1 MEVSRVLDPAIAAFF
16 AERKEAWLKK
26 NISAAM
32 SDTEVLEKQ
41 QECEQNFL
49 LDNWLPDAARR
60 ICSRA
65 LTTHPSKFSHPST
78 GVGKTNIKDGTFV
91 SPVLF
96 EGNQRNDG
104 FVRSGNVRFDLTD
117 SVGDAGALAAEDF
130 LRVTL
135 SDGMSVLQHI
145 ESETKVARELLT
157 VKGLDYEQLRSSFL
171 AIKSTSEETSTN
183 SKIKQVYFPVADQQ
197 YHLLSLLTH
206 SGHLFELRQRLDALR
221 FSNEANDARECKKAN
236 RFHPVGYQEIFGLT
250 TIGFGGTKP
259 ANISVLNNKF
269 AGKAHLLASMPP
281 ELTPRDIRLPRT
293 DFFIESFNAWQAKEV
308 LESLHRLFLTDY
320 NNINLRDGRDYRI
333 QQYVDLVIE
342 KMWQV
347 RLFLEAYSG
356 ELSSALPL
364 EQKIWLYPE
373 FAEQRQQEDEW
384 LDKIIRHIARGLI
397 NHYSRSKV
405 ITNPVT
411 LADQELLA
419 IEEVVASNKENL
431 R

>member
-1 MEVSRVLDPAIAAFF
+1 MIESAIADFF

-32 SDTEVLEKQ
+32 SDEEVLVKQ
-41 QECEQNFL
+41 QECEQTFL
-49 LDNWLPDAARR
+49 LDNWLPDAAK
-60 ICSRA
+60 RA
-65 LTTHPSKFSHPST
+65 GQISVASHPCTFSHPSARKNKN
-78 GVGKTNIKDGTFV
+78 GYV
-91 SPVLF
+91 SSIIA
-96 EGNQRNDG
+96 RNKPRTDG
-104 FVRSGNVRFDLTD
+104 FLRSGNVD
-117 SVGDAGALAAEDF
+117 VEPDALGNAAALDVYKF
-130 LRVTL
+130 LSL
-135 SDGMSVLQHI
+135 EMSDRRSLLIHI
-145 ESETKVARELLT
+145 EQESKLAR
-157 VKGLDYEQLRSSFL
+157 QLL
-171 AIKSTSEETSTN
+171 AIPSCEYQALRDGFLKMVDTDQASVSS
-183 SKIKQVYFPVADQQ
+183 SKIKQVYFPIADGE

-206 SGHLFELRQRLDALR
+206 SGHLFELRKRLDALR
-221 FSNEANDARECKKAN
+221 FGDAVKEARECKKAN
-236 RFHPVGYQEIFGLT
+236 QFYPAGYQEIFDLT

-259 ANISVLNNKF
+259 QNISVLNNQN
-269 AGKAHLLASMPP
+269 AGKAHLLASTPP
-281 ELTPRDIRLPRT
+281 ELIPRDIRLPRT
-293 DFFIESFNAWQAKEV
+293 EFFKESFTAWQAKEV
-308 LESLHRLFLTDY
+308 LERLHRVFLTDY
-320 NNINLRDGRDYRI
+320 NNINIRDGLDYRI

-347 RLFLEAYSG
+347 RLFLEGYSG

-405 ITNPVT
+405 IANPVT

-419 IEEVVASNKENL
+419 IEKVVASNKENL

>member
-1 MEVSRVLDPAIAAFF
+1 MEGSRVLDPAIAAFF

-49 LDNWLPDAARR
+49 LDNWLPDAAK
-60 ICSRA
+60 RA
-65 LTTHPSKFSHPST
+65 GQIAVASHPCTFSHPSARKNKN
-78 GVGKTNIKDGTFV
+78 GYV
-91 SPVLF
+91 SSIIAKNTP
-96 EGNQRNDG
+96 RIDG
-104 FVRSGNVRFDLTD
+104 FLRSGNV
-117 SVGDAGALAAEDF
+117 SVEPDALGNAAALDVYKF
-130 LRVTL
+130 LSL
-135 SDGMSVLQHI
+135 EMSDQRSLLVHI
-145 ESETKVARELLT
+145 EQESELARQLL
-157 VKGLDYEQLRSSFL
+157 DIPSCEYQALRDGFLKMVDSDQASVSS
-171 AIKSTSEETSTN
+171 
-183 SKIKQVYFPVADQQ
+183 SKIKQVYFPIADGE

-206 SGHLFELRQRLDALR
+206 SGHLFELRKRLDALR
-221 FSNEANDARECKKAN
+221 FGDAVKEARECKKTN
-236 RFHPVGYQEIFGLT
+236 HFHPAGYQEIFGLT

-259 ANISVLNNKF
+259 QNISVLNNQN

-293 DFFIESFNAWQAKEV
+293 DFFTESFTAWQAKEV
-308 LESLHRLFLTDY
+308 LDALHRLFQTDY

-356 ELSSALPL
+356 ELSSTLPV

-373 FAEQRQQEDEW
+373 FAEQRHQEDEW

-411 LADQELLA
+411 LADHELLA
-419 IEEVVASNKENL
+419 IQKVVASNKENL

>member
-1 MEVSRVLDPAIAAFF
+1 MIDPVIAAFF

-32 SDTEVLEKQ
+32 SDAEVLEKQ

-49 LDNWLPDAARR
+49 LDNWLPDAAK
-60 ICSRA
+60 RA
-65 LTTHPSKFSHPST
+65 GQISVASHPCTFSHPSARKNKN
-78 GVGKTNIKDGTFV
+78 GYV
-91 SPVLF
+91 SSIIAKNKP
-96 EGNQRNDG
+96 RIDG
-104 FVRSGNVRFDLTD
+104 FLRSGNV
-117 SVGDAGALAAEDF
+117 SVEPDALGNAAALDVYKF
-130 LRVTL
+130 LSL
-135 SDGMSVLQHI
+135 EMSDQRSLLVHI
-145 ESETKVARELLT
+145 EQESELARQLL
-157 VKGLDYEQLRSSFL
+157 DIPSCEYQALRDGFLKMVDSDQASVSS
-171 AIKSTSEETSTN
+171 
-183 SKIKQVYFPVADQQ
+183 SKIKQVYFPIADGE

-206 SGHLFELRQRLDALR
+206 SGHLFELRKRLDALR
-221 FSNEANDARECKKAN
+221 FGDAVKEARECKKTN
-236 RFHPVGYQEIFGLT
+236 HFHPAGYQEIFGLT

-259 ANISVLNNKF
+259 QNISVLNNQN
-269 AGKAHLLASMPP
+269 AGKAHLLASIPP
-281 ELTPRDIRLPRT
+281 ELTPRDIRLPKT
-293 DFFIESFNAWQAKEV
+293 DFFKESFNAWQAKEV
-308 LESLHRLFLTDY
+308 LESLHRLFQTDY

>member
-1 MEVSRVLDPAIAAFF
+1 MIDPAITAFF

-32 SDTEVLEKQ
+32 SDAEVLEKQ

-49 LDNWLPDAARR
+49 LDNWLPDAAK
-60 ICSRA
+60 RA
-65 LTTHPSKFSHPST
+65 GQISVASHPCTFSHPSARKNKN
-78 GVGKTNIKDGTFV
+78 GYV
-91 SPVLF
+91 SSIIAKNKP
-96 EGNQRNDG
+96 RIDG
-104 FVRSGNVRFDLTD
+104 FLRSGNV
-117 SVGDAGALAAEDF
+117 SVEQDALGNAAALDVYKF
-130 LRVTL
+130 LSL
-135 SDGMSVLQHI
+135 EMSDQRSLLVHI
-145 ESETKVARELLT
+145 EQESDLARQLL
-157 VKGLDYEQLRSSFL
+157 DIPSCEYQALRDGFLKMINSDQASVSS
-171 AIKSTSEETSTN
+171 
-183 SKIKQVYFPVADQQ
+183 SKIKQVYFPIADGE

-206 SGHLFELRQRLDALR
+206 SGHLFELRKRLDALR
-221 FSNEANDARECKKAN
+221 FGDAVKEARECKKTN
-236 RFHPVGYQEIFGLT
+236 HFHPAGYQEIFGLT

-259 ANISVLNNKF
+259 QNISVLNNQN
-269 AGKAHLLASMPP
+269 AGKAHLLASIPP

-293 DFFIESFNAWQAKEV
+293 DFFKESFTAWQAKEV

-320 NNINLRDGRDYRI
+320 NNINIRDGRDYRI

-373 FAEQRQQEDEW
+373 FADLRHQEDEW

-405 ITNPVT
+405 ITSPIT

-419 IEEVVASNKENL
+419 IEKVVASNKENL

>member
-1 MEVSRVLDPAIAAFF
+1 MIDPVIAAFF

-32 SDTEVLEKQ
+32 SDAEVLEKQ

-49 LDNWLPDAARR
+49 LDNWLPDAAK
-60 ICSRA
+60 RA
-65 LTTHPSKFSHPST
+65 GQISVASHPCTFSHPSARKNKN
-78 GVGKTNIKDGTFV
+78 GYV
-91 SPVLF
+91 SSIIAKNKP
-96 EGNQRNDG
+96 RIDG
-104 FVRSGNVRFDLTD
+104 FLRSGNV
-117 SVGDAGALAAEDF
+117 SVEPDALGNAAALDVYKF
-130 LRVTL
+130 LSL
-135 SDGMSVLQHI
+135 EMSDQRSLLVHI
-145 ESETKVARELLT
+145 EQESELARQLL
-157 VKGLDYEQLRSSFL
+157 DIPSCEYQALRDGFLKMVDSDQASVSS
-171 AIKSTSEETSTN
+171 
-183 SKIKQVYFPVADQQ
+183 SKIKQVYFPIADGE

-206 SGHLFELRQRLDALR
+206 SGHLFELRKRLDALR
-221 FSNEANDARECKKAN
+221 FGDAVKEARECKKTN
-236 RFHPVGYQEIFGLT
+236 HFHPAGYQEIFGLT

-259 ANISVLNNKF
+259 QNISVLNNQN
-269 AGKAHLLASMPP
+269 AGKAHLLASIPP
-281 ELTPRDIRLPRT
+281 ELTPRDIRLPKT
-293 DFFIESFNAWQAKEV
+293 DFFKESFNAWQAKEV
-308 LESLHRLFLTDY
+308 LESLHRLFQTDY

-405 ITNPVT
+405 ITSPIT

-419 IEEVVASNKENL
+419 IEKVVASNKENL

>member
-32 SDTEVLEKQ
+32 SDAEVLEKQ

-49 LDNWLPDAARR
+49 LDNWLPDAAK
-60 ICSRA
+60 RA
-65 LTTHPSKFSHPST
+65 GQISVASHPCTFSHPSARKNKN
-78 GVGKTNIKDGTFV
+78 GYV
-91 SPVLF
+91 SSIIAKNKP
-96 EGNQRNDG
+96 RIDG
-104 FVRSGNVRFDLTD
+104 FLRSGNV
-117 SVGDAGALAAEDF
+117 SVEPDALGNAAALDVYKF
-130 LRVTL
+130 LSL
-135 SDGMSVLQHI
+135 EMSDQRSLLVHI
-145 ESETKVARELLT
+145 EQESELARQLL
-157 VKGLDYEQLRSSFL
+157 DIPSCEYQALRDGFLKMVDSDQASVSS
-171 AIKSTSEETSTN
+171 
-183 SKIKQVYFPVADQQ
+183 SKIKQVYFPIADGE

-206 SGHLFELRQRLDALR
+206 SGHLFELRKRLDALR
-221 FSNEANDARECKKAN
+221 FGDAVKEARECKKTN
-236 RFHPVGYQEIFGLT
+236 HFHPAGYQEIFGLT

-259 ANISVLNNKF
+259 QNISVLNNQN
-269 AGKAHLLASMPP
+269 AGKAHLLASIPP
-281 ELTPRDIRLPRT
+281 ELTLRDIRLPRT
-293 DFFIESFNAWQAKEV
+293 DFFKESFNAWQAKEV

-356 ELSSALPL
+356 ELSSVLPL

-373 FAEQRQQEDEW
+373 FAEQRHQEDEW

-405 ITNPVT
+405 ITSPIT

-419 IEEVVASNKENL
+419 IEKVVASNKENL

>member
-49 LDNWLPDAARR
+49 LDNWLPDAAK
-60 ICSRA
+60 RA
-65 LTTHPSKFSHPST
+65 GQIAVASHPCTFSHPSARKNKN
-78 GVGKTNIKDGTFV
+78 GYV
-91 SPVLF
+91 SSIIAKNKP
-96 EGNQRNDG
+96 RIDG
-104 FVRSGNVRFDLTD
+104 FLRSGNV
-117 SVGDAGALAAEDF
+117 SVEPDALGNAAALDVYKF
-130 LRVTL
+130 LSL
-135 SDGMSVLQHI
+135 EMSDQRSLLVHI
-145 ESETKVARELLT
+145 EQESELARQLL
-157 VKGLDYEQLRSSFL
+157 DIPSCEYQALRDGFLKMVDSDQASVSS
-171 AIKSTSEETSTN
+171 
-183 SKIKQVYFPVADQQ
+183 SKIKQVYFPIADGE

-206 SGHLFELRQRLDALR
+206 SGHLFELRKRLDALR
-221 FSNEANDARECKKAN
+221 FGDAVKEARECKKTN
-236 RFHPVGYQEIFGLT
+236 HFHPAGYQEIFGLT

-259 ANISVLNNKF
+259 QNISVLNNQN
-269 AGKAHLLASMPP
+269 AGKAHLLASIPP

>member
-1 MEVSRVLDPAIAAFF
+1 MEGSRVLDPAIAAFF

-49 LDNWLPDAARR
+49 LDNWLPDAAK
-60 ICSRA
+60 RA
-65 LTTHPSKFSHPST
+65 GQIAVASHPCTFSHPSARKNKN
-78 GVGKTNIKDGTFV
+78 GYV
-91 SPVLF
+91 SSIIAKNKP
-96 EGNQRNDG
+96 RIDG
-104 FVRSGNVRFDLTD
+104 FLRSGNV
-117 SVGDAGALAAEDF
+117 SVEPDALGNAAALDVYKF
-130 LRVTL
+130 LSL
-135 SDGMSVLQHI
+135 EMSDQRSLLVHI
-145 ESETKVARELLT
+145 EQESELARQLLDIPSCEYQALRDGFLKM
-157 VKGLDYEQLRSSFL
+157 VDNEQASVSS
-171 AIKSTSEETSTN
+171 
-183 SKIKQVYFPVADQQ
+183 SKIKQVYFPIADGD

-206 SGHLFELRQRLDALR
+206 SGHLFELRKRLDALR
-221 FSNEANDARECKKAN
+221 FGDAVKEARECKKTN
-236 RFHPVGYQEIFGLT
+236 HFHPAGYQEIFGLT

-259 ANISVLNNKF
+259 QNISVLNNQN
-269 AGKAHLLASMPP
+269 AGKAHLLASIPP

-293 DFFIESFNAWQAKEV
+293 DFFKESFNAWQAKEI
-308 LESLHRLFLTDY
+308 LESLYRLFQTDY

-347 RLFLEAYSG
+347 RLFLEEYSG

-373 FAEQRQQEDEW
+373 FAEQRHQEDEW
-384 LDKIIRHIARGLI
+384 LDKIVRHIARGLI

-405 ITNPVT
+405 ITSPIT

-419 IEEVVASNKENL
+419 IEKVVASNKENL

>member
-1 MEVSRVLDPAIAAFF
+1 MEGSRVLDPVIAAFF

-32 SDTEVLEKQ
+32 SDAEVLEKQ

-49 LDNWLPDAARR
+49 LDNWLPDAAK
-60 ICSRA
+60 RA
-65 LTTHPSKFSHPST
+65 GQISVASHPCTFSHPSARKNKN
-78 GVGKTNIKDGTFV
+78 GYV
-91 SPVLF
+91 SSIIAKNKP
-96 EGNQRNDG
+96 RIDG
-104 FVRSGNVRFDLTD
+104 FLRSGNV
-117 SVGDAGALAAEDF
+117 SVEPDALGNAAALDVYKF
-130 LRVTL
+130 LSL
-135 SDGMSVLQHI
+135 EMSDQRSLLVHI
-145 ESETKVARELLT
+145 EQESELARQLL
-157 VKGLDYEQLRSSFL
+157 DIPSCEYQALRDGFLKMVDSDQASVSS
-171 AIKSTSEETSTN
+171 
-183 SKIKQVYFPVADQQ
+183 SKIKQVYFPIADGE

-206 SGHLFELRQRLDALR
+206 SGHLFELRKRLDALR
-221 FSNEANDARECKKAN
+221 FGDAVKEARECKKTN
-236 RFHPVGYQEIFGLT
+236 HFHPAGYQDIFGLT

-259 ANISVLNNKF
+259 QNISVLNNQN
-269 AGKAHLLASMPP
+269 AGKAHLLASIPP

-293 DFFIESFNAWQAKEV
+293 DFFKESFTAWQAKEV
-308 LESLHRLFLTDY
+308 LESLHRLFQTDY
-320 NNINLRDGRDYRI
+320 NNVNLRDGRDYRI

-373 FAEQRQQEDEW
+373 FADLRHQEDEW

-405 ITNPVT
+405 LANPVT

-419 IEEVVASNKENL
+419 IEKVVASNKENL

>member
-1 MEVSRVLDPAIAAFF
+1 MEGSRVLDTAIAAFF

-26 NISAAM
+26 NISEAM

-91 SPVLF
+91 TPVLF

-135 SDGMSVLQHI
+135 SDGMTVLQHI
-145 ESETKVARELLT
+145 ESETLVARELLT
-157 VKGLDYEQLRSSFL
+157 VKGVDYEQLRSKFL
-171 AIKSTSEETSTN
+171 AIKSTSEGISTN
-183 SKIKQVYFPVADQQ
+183 SKIKQVYFPVEDLQ

-206 SGHLFELRQRLDALR
+206 SGHVFELRQRLDELGRA
-221 FSNEANDARECKKAN
+221 AN
-236 RFHPVGYQEIFGLT
+236 RIREYKKLNQFHPIRYQEIFGLT

-269 AGKAHLLASMPP
+269 SGKAHLLSSMPP
-281 ELTPRDIRLPRT
+281 EFKPRDIRLPRT
-293 DFFIESFNAWQAKEV
+293 DFFKESFTARQAKEV
-308 LESLHRLFLTDY
+308 LEALHRLFQTDY
-320 NNINLRDGRDYRI
+320 NNVNLRDGRDYRI

-342 KMWQV
+342 KMWLV
-347 RLFLEAYSG
+347 RLFLQEYSG

-373 FAEQRQQEDEW
+373 FAEQRHQEDEW
-384 LDKIIRHIARGLI
+384 LDKITRHIARGLI
-397 NHYSRSKV
+397 NHYSRSK
-405 ITNPVT
+405 IIANPVT
-411 LADQELLA
+411 LADQELQA
-419 IEEVVASNKENL
+419 IEKVVASNKENL

>member
-1 MEVSRVLDPAIAAFF
+1 MEGSRVLDPAIAAFF

-32 SDTEVLEKQ
+32 SDTKVLEKQ

-91 SPVLF
+91 TPVLF
-96 EGNQRNDG
+96 AGNQRNDG

-157 VKGLDYEQLRSSFL
+157 VKGVDYEQLRSSFL
-171 AIKSTSEETSTN
+171 AIKSTSEGTSTN

-206 SGHLFELRQRLDALR
+206 SGHLFELRQRLDELG
-221 FSNEANDARECKKAN
+221 RETNRVREYKKLN
-236 RFHPVGYQEIFGLT
+236 QYHPAGYQEIFGLT

-269 AGKAHLLASMPP
+269 AGKAHLLASIPP
-281 ELTPRDIRLPRT
+281 ELTPRDIRLPKT
-293 DFFIESFNAWQAKEV
+293 DFFKESFTARQAKEV
-308 LESLHRLFLTDY
+308 LESLHRLFQTDY

>member
-1 MEVSRVLDPAIAAFF
+1 MEGSRVLDPAIAAFF

-49 LDNWLPDAARR
+49 LDNWLPDAAK
-60 ICSRA
+60 RA
-65 LTTHPSKFSHPST
+65 GQISVASHPCTFSHPSARKNKN
-78 GVGKTNIKDGTFV
+78 GYV
-91 SPVLF
+91 SSIIAKNKP
-96 EGNQRNDG
+96 RIDG
-104 FVRSGNVRFDLTD
+104 FLRSGNV
-117 SVGDAGALAAEDF
+117 SVEPDALGNAAALDVYKF
-130 LRVTL
+130 LSL
-135 SDGMSVLQHI
+135 EMSDQRSLLVHI
-145 ESETKVARELLT
+145 EQESELARQLL
-157 VKGLDYEQLRSSFL
+157 DIPSCEYQALRDGFLKMVDSDQASVSS
-171 AIKSTSEETSTN
+171 
-183 SKIKQVYFPVADQQ
+183 SKIKQVYFPIADGE

-206 SGHLFELRQRLDALR
+206 SGHLFELRKRLDALR
-221 FSNEANDARECKKAN
+221 FGDAVKEARECKKTN
-236 RFHPVGYQEIFGLT
+236 HFHPAGYQEIFGLT

-259 ANISVLNNKF
+259 QNISVLNNQN

-293 DFFIESFNAWQAKEV
+293 DFFKESFNAWQAKEV

-373 FAEQRQQEDEW
+373 FAEQRHQEDEW

-405 ITNPVT
+405 ITNPIT

-419 IEEVVASNKENL
+419 IEKVVASNKENL

>member
-1 MEVSRVLDPAIAAFF
+1 MLDPAIAAFF

-49 LDNWLPDAARR
+49 LDNWLPDAAK
-60 ICSRA
+60 RA
-65 LTTHPSKFSHPST
+65 GQIAVASHPCTFSHPSARKNKN
-78 GVGKTNIKDGTFV
+78 GYV
-91 SPVLF
+91 SSIIAKNKP
-96 EGNQRNDG
+96 RIDG
-104 FVRSGNVRFDLTD
+104 FLRSGNV
-117 SVGDAGALAAEDF
+117 SVEPDALGNAAALDVYKF
-130 LRVTL
+130 LSL
-135 SDGMSVLQHI
+135 EMSDQRSLLVHI
-145 ESETKVARELLT
+145 EQESELARQLLDIPSCEYQALRDGFLKM
-157 VKGLDYEQLRSSFL
+157 VDNEQASVSS
-171 AIKSTSEETSTN
+171 
-183 SKIKQVYFPVADQQ
+183 SKIKQVYFPIADGD

-206 SGHLFELRQRLDALR
+206 SGHLFELRKRLDALR
-221 FSNEANDARECKKAN
+221 FGDAVKEARECKKTN
-236 RFHPVGYQEIFGLT
+236 HFHPAGYQEIFGLT

-259 ANISVLNNKF
+259 QNISVLNNQN
-269 AGKAHLLASMPP
+269 AGKAHLLASIPP

-293 DFFIESFNAWQAKEV
+293 DFFKESFNAWQAKEI
-308 LESLHRLFLTDY
+308 LESLYRLFQTDY

-373 FAEQRQQEDEW
+373 FAEQRHQEDEW
-384 LDKIIRHIARGLI
+384 LDKIVRHIARGLI

-405 ITNPVT
+405 ITSPIT
-411 LADQELLA
+411 LADEELLA
-419 IEEVVASNKENL
+419 IEKVVASNKENL

>member
-1 MEVSRVLDPAIAAFF
+1 MLDPAIAAFF

-49 LDNWLPDAARR
+49 LDNWLPDAAK
-60 ICSRA
+60 RA
-65 LTTHPSKFSHPST
+65 GQIAVASHPCTFSHPSARKNKN
-78 GVGKTNIKDGTFV
+78 GYV
-91 SPVLF
+91 SSIIAKNKP
-96 EGNQRNDG
+96 RIDG
-104 FVRSGNVRFDLTD
+104 FLRSGNV
-117 SVGDAGALAAEDF
+117 SVEPDALGNAAALDVYKF
-130 LRVTL
+130 LSL
-135 SDGMSVLQHI
+135 EMSDQRSLLVHI
-145 ESETKVARELLT
+145 EQESELARQLL
-157 VKGLDYEQLRSSFL
+157 DIPSCEYQALRDGFLKMVDSDQASVSS
-171 AIKSTSEETSTN
+171 
-183 SKIKQVYFPVADQQ
+183 SKIKQVYFPIADGE

-206 SGHLFELRQRLDALR
+206 SGHLFELRKRLDALR
-221 FSNEANDARECKKAN
+221 FGDVVKEARECKKTN
-236 RFHPVGYQEIFGLT
+236 HFHPAGYQEIFGLT

-259 ANISVLNNKF
+259 QNISVLNNQN
-269 AGKAHLLASMPP
+269 AGKAHLLASIPP
-281 ELTPRDIRLPRT
+281 ELTPRDIRLPKT
-293 DFFIESFNAWQAKEV
+293 DFFKESFNAWQAKEV
-308 LESLHRLFLTDY
+308 LESLHRLFQTDY

>member
-1 MEVSRVLDPAIAAFF
+1 MLDPAIAAFF

-32 SDTEVLEKQ
+32 SDAQVLEKQ

-49 LDNWLPDAARR
+49 LDNWLPDAAK
-60 ICSRA
+60 RA
-65 LTTHPSKFSHPST
+65 GQISVASHPCTFSHPSARKNKN
-78 GVGKTNIKDGTFV
+78 GYV
-91 SPVLF
+91 SSIIAKNKP
-96 EGNQRNDG
+96 RIDG
-104 FVRSGNVRFDLTD
+104 FLRSGNV
-117 SVGDAGALAAEDF
+117 SVEPDALGNAAALDVYKF
-130 LRVTL
+130 LSL
-135 SDGMSVLQHI
+135 EMSDQRSLLVHI
-145 ESETKVARELLT
+145 EQESELARQLL
-157 VKGLDYEQLRSSFL
+157 DIPSCEYQALRDGFLKMVDSDQASVSS
-171 AIKSTSEETSTN
+171 
-183 SKIKQVYFPVADQQ
+183 SKIKQVYFPIADGE

-206 SGHLFELRQRLDALR
+206 SGHLFALRKRLDALR
-221 FSNEANDARECKKAN
+221 FGDAVKEARECKKTN
-236 RFHPVGYQEIFGLT
+236 HFHPAGYQEIFGLT

-259 ANISVLNNKF
+259 QNISVLNNQN
-269 AGKAHLLASMPP
+269 AGKAHLLASIPP

-293 DFFIESFNAWQAKEV
+293 DFFKESFTAWQAKEV
-308 LESLHRLFLTDY
+308 LESLHRLFQTDY

-347 RLFLEAYSG
+347 RLFLEEYSG

-405 ITNPVT
+405 ITNPAT

>member
-1 MEVSRVLDPAIAAFF
+1 MIDPAITVFF

-32 SDTEVLEKQ
+32 SDAEVLEKQ

-49 LDNWLPDAARR
+49 LDNWLSDAAK
-60 ICSRA
+60 RA
-65 LTTHPSKFSHPST
+65 GQISVASHPCTFSHPSARKNKN
-78 GVGKTNIKDGTFV
+78 GYV
-91 SPVLF
+91 SSIIAKNKP
-96 EGNQRNDG
+96 RIDG
-104 FVRSGNVRFDLTD
+104 FLRSGNV
-117 SVGDAGALAAEDF
+117 SVEQDALGNAAALDVYKF
-130 LRVTL
+130 LSL
-135 SDGMSVLQHI
+135 EMSDQRSLLVHI
-145 ESETKVARELLT
+145 EQESDLARQLL
-157 VKGLDYEQLRSSFL
+157 DIPSCEYQALRDGFLKMIDSDQAPVSS
-171 AIKSTSEETSTN
+171 
-183 SKIKQVYFPVADQQ
+183 SKIKQVYFPIADGE

-206 SGHLFELRQRLDALR
+206 SGHLFELRKRLDALR
-221 FSNEANDARECKKAN
+221 FGDAVKEARECKKTN
-236 RFHPVGYQEIFGLT
+236 HFHPAGYQEIFGLT

-259 ANISVLNNKF
+259 QNISVLNNQN
-269 AGKAHLLASMPP
+269 AGKAHLLVSIPP

-293 DFFIESFNAWQAKEV
+293 DFFKESFTAWQAKEV
-308 LESLHRLFLTDY
+308 LEALHRLFQTDY
-320 NNINLRDGRDYRI
+320 NNVNLRDGRDYRI

-373 FAEQRQQEDEW
+373 FADLRHQEDEW

-405 ITNPVT
+405 ITSPIT

-419 IEEVVASNKENL
+419 IEKVVASNKENL

>member
-32 SDTEVLEKQ
+32 SDAEVLEKQ

-49 LDNWLPDAARR
+49 LDNWLPDAAK
-60 ICSRA
+60 RA
-65 LTTHPSKFSHPST
+65 GQISVASHPCTFSHPSARKNKN
-78 GVGKTNIKDGTFV
+78 GYV
-91 SPVLF
+91 SSIIAKNKP
-96 EGNQRNDG
+96 RIDG
-104 FVRSGNVRFDLTD
+104 FLRSGNV
-117 SVGDAGALAAEDF
+117 SVEPDALGNAAALDVYKF
-130 LRVTL
+130 LSL
-135 SDGMSVLQHI
+135 EMSDQRSLLVHI
-145 ESETKVARELLT
+145 EQESELARQLL
-157 VKGLDYEQLRSSFL
+157 DIPSCEYQALRDGFLKMVDSDQASVSS
-171 AIKSTSEETSTN
+171 
-183 SKIKQVYFPVADQQ
+183 SKIKQVYFPIADGE

-206 SGHLFELRQRLDALR
+206 SGHLFELRKRLDALR
-221 FSNEANDARECKKAN
+221 FGDAVKEARECKKTN
-236 RFHPVGYQEIFGLT
+236 HFHPAGYQEIFGLT

-259 ANISVLNNKF
+259 QNISVLNNQN
-269 AGKAHLLASMPP
+269 AGKAHLLASIPP
-281 ELTPRDIRLPRT
+281 ELTPRDIRLSRT
-293 DFFIESFNAWQAKEV
+293 DFFKESFNAWQAKEV

-356 ELSSALPL
+356 ELSSVLPL

-373 FAEQRQQEDEW
+373 FAEQRHQEDEW

-405 ITNPVT
+405 ITSPIT

-419 IEEVVASNKENL
+419 IEKVVASNKENL

>member
-1 MEVSRVLDPAIAAFF
+1 MIDPAITAFF

-32 SDTEVLEKQ
+32 SDAEVLEKQ

-49 LDNWLPDAARR
+49 LDNWLPDAAK
-60 ICSRA
+60 RA
-65 LTTHPSKFSHPST
+65 GQISVASHPCTFSHPSARKNKN
-78 GVGKTNIKDGTFV
+78 GYV
-91 SPVLF
+91 SSIIAKNKP
-96 EGNQRNDG
+96 RIDG
-104 FVRSGNVRFDLTD
+104 FLRSGNV
-117 SVGDAGALAAEDF
+117 SVEQDALGNAAALDVYKF
-130 LRVTL
+130 LSL
-135 SDGMSVLQHI
+135 EMSDQRSLLVHI
-145 ESETKVARELLT
+145 EQESDLARQLL
-157 VKGLDYEQLRSSFL
+157 DIPSCEYQALRDGFLKMIDSDQASVSS
-171 AIKSTSEETSTN
+171 
-183 SKIKQVYFPVADQQ
+183 SKIKQVYFPIADGE

-206 SGHLFELRQRLDALR
+206 SGHLFELRKRLDALR
-221 FSNEANDARECKKAN
+221 FGDAVKEARECKKTN
-236 RFHPVGYQEIFGLT
+236 HFHPAGYQEIFGLT

-259 ANISVLNNKF
+259 QNISVLNNQN
-269 AGKAHLLASMPP
+269 AGKAHLLVSIPP

-293 DFFIESFNAWQAKEV
+293 DFFKESFTAWQAKEV
-308 LESLHRLFLTDY
+308 LEALHRLFQTDY
-320 NNINLRDGRDYRI
+320 NNVNLRDGRDYRI

-373 FAEQRQQEDEW
+373 FADLRHQEDEW
-384 LDKIIRHIARGLI
+384 FDKIIRHIARGLI

-405 ITNPVT
+405 ITSPIT

-419 IEEVVASNKENL
+419 IEKVVASNKENL